1 MTISN
6 TLATIHIHP
15 RRVTMLGAIHM
26 GTSSTAAVH
35 CKAIVVRQMVGNQPL
50 QFSGRVHSVV
60 ECGSK

>member
-35 CKAIVVRQMVGNQPL
+35 YSGNLVR
-50 QFSGRVHSVV
+50 HSI
-60 ECGSK
+60 GG